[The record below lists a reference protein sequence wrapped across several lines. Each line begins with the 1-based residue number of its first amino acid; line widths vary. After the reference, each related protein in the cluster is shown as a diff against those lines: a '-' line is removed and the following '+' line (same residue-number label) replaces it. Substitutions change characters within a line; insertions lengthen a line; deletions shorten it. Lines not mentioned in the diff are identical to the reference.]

1 MNIKKEKHNMTSIY
15 LLSVSI
21 IVLITSFIHC
31 WYSDQLFNT
40 LFIFNLVPSL
50 ILSTIWIICLI
61 ISIIKIKRYK
71 TKLNI
76 SILIVLIINALLIF
90 FFPFR
95 EAKVHVEFVLYKN
108 ERLEI
113 IQMIKENKLEV
124 DELGNAI
131 LPKNYKKI
139 STGGEVFIYQND
151 ENGQNISFWIMRGMM
166 SGSVELVY
174 SSKGEETIEKNQ
186 KIDSIT
192 SIEKLDDNWY
202 YVVTDY

>member
-124 DELGNAI
+124 DKLGNAI

-151 ENGQNISFWIMRGMM
+151 ENGQIISFWIMRGMM

>member
-151 ENGQNISFWIMRGMM
+151 ENGQIISFWIMRGMM

-174 SSKGEETIEKNQ
+174 SSKSEETIEKNQ